1 MYMDMGF
8 ACDATRVGSK
18 ARFLNHH
25 CDPNCVVQKRVISGE
40 QCLFIFAK
48 RHVEAGEE
56 LTLDY
61 KFDAF
66 PGAQQQPCLCGAK
79 NCRGFLGR

>member
-1 MYMDMGF
+1 MYMDMGL
-8 ACDATRVGSK
+8 ACDATNTDSK

-25 CDPNCVVQKRVISGE
+25 CEPNCVVQKWVLSGK

-48 RHVEAGEE
+48 RRVEAGEE

-61 KFDAF
+61 KFDKF
-66 PGAQQQPCLCGAK
+66 PGATKQPCLCGAE